1 MNTTK
6 EEIQEALEAVRPKKR
21 KPDPKPPGRN
31 EPCPCLSGRKY
42 KKCCLITERKKQE
55 EHLQRL
61 YTPPEPI
68 EDQANTPPA
77 NPSPFRRKMPL
88 HTSMV
93 IAAALMGGFH
103 DTRR

>member
-1 MNTTK
+1 M
-6 EEIQEALEAVRPKKR
+6 KR
-21 KPDPKPPGRN
+21 KPDPRPPGRN

-55 EHLQRL
+55 EHLHRL

-77 NPSPFRRKMPL
+77 NPSPLRRRPGL
-88 HTSMV
+88 GSMHMGFML
-93 IAAALMGGFH
+93 AAALAASMPPPPP
-103 DTRR
+103 RRK